1 MPYKIFPSFYD
12 LKRVKSINSEIQ
24 KHLMGRRDSPAGYAT
39 KTSTVKHVLFAVVR
53 PFLQN
58 PNCIESILEWNENE
72 IGYDLNL
79 VMGNKLLNY
88 NVYRK
93 DTEYTWHID
102 AVGLGSPLAY
112 DMKFT
117 CLLNLS
123 ESKVKGGHLYL
134 FESGPFCV
142 EEFNNP
148 GALIA
153 FPSYIPHKV
162 EKIIS
167 GIRRTLTIWLNG
179 PKFR

>member
-1 MPYKIFPSFYD
+1 MLYKIFPSFYN
-12 LKRVKSINSEIQ
+12 LKRVKHINSEIK
-24 KHLMGRRDSPAGYAT
+24 KHLINRRDSPAGHAT
-39 KTSTVKHVLFAVVR
+39 KTSTVRHVRFEVVR

-58 PNCIESILEWNENE
+58 PNCIESILQWNEDQV
-72 IGYDLNL
+72 GYDLNL
-79 VMGNKLLNY
+79 IMGDKLLNY
-88 NVYRK
+88 NVYKK

-102 AVGLGSPLAY
+102 AVGSSVAY

-123 ESKVKGGHLYL
+123 ESKVKGGDLYL

-167 GIRRTLTIWLNG
+167 GTRRTLTIWLNG